1 MPWSIEYIE
10 DLQIVELTI
19 SGRVSGDELKEA
31 AAARIALGQE
41 KSADK
46 YIIDVTHIDAPESA
60 TPEVY
65 DITTRMYAEKNL
77 SRASQIAVIAP
88 ISSESMW
95 VTGFYEDICVNRGWR
110 VHTFLDRD
118 LAIDWLQESRL

>member
-1 MPWSIEYIE
+1 MSWNVEHNE

-19 SGRVSGDELKEA
+19 SGRVSGDDLREA

-41 KSADK
+41 KGIDK
-46 YIIDVTHIDAPESA
+46 YIINVRHIDASESM
-60 TPEVY
+60 TP
-65 DITTRMYAEKNL
+65 DIYEIPTKIYAEKNL
-77 SRASQIAVIAP
+77 SRSSQIAVIAP
-88 ISSESMW
+88 LASESLW

-118 LAIDWLQESRL
+118 RAIDWLQEPAP

>member
-1 MPWSIEYIE
+1 MPWSLEYLE
-10 DLQIVELTI
+10 NLQIVELTI

-31 AAARIALGQE
+31 ATARIALGQE
-41 KSADK
+41 EGVHK
-46 YIIDVTHIDAPESA
+46 YIINARHIDAPESA

-65 DITTRMYAEKNL
+65 DIPTKMYAEKNL

-88 ISSESMW
+88 LSSESMW

-110 VHTFLDRD
+110 VRTFLDRD
-118 LAIDWLQESRL
+118 LAIDWLRESGI

>member
-1 MPWSIEYIE
+1 MPWSVEYIG

-19 SGRVSGDELKEA
+19 SGRVGGDELKEA

-41 KSADK
+41 RSTDK
-46 YIIDVTHIDAPESA
+46 YIINVRDIDAAQSA
-60 TPEVY
+60 TAEVY
-65 DITTRMYAEKNL
+65 EIPTKMYAEKNL

-88 ISSESMW
+88 LSNESMW
-95 VTGFYEDICVNRGWR
+95 ITGFYEDICVNRGWR

-118 LAIDWLQESRL
+118 RAIDWLQEPGP